1 MNNPRRFIFN
11 SDFPIDHVIYIQE
24 IEVPFSFVGVKIT
37 HNLNFT
43 PLLLGIFSTDDWR
56 SSMPIDTPVISGEST
71 GSIQVK
77 ATSKDITLVNYFRSS
92 EPAKVRLFGLAPS
105 DKDVD
110 VAIPSTRYSNF
121 NFNTDFNYS
130 KLVKSGV
137 YEVKWNSGENILYEH
152 NLGYIPEVEVWQ
164 ENSEGEIKKFIN
176 TYDPNGVNYSSLGSR
191 VVYIKI
197 TDEKIVIHTD
207 GENQDIKKIHF
218 RIYGDQNG

>member
-1 MNNPRRFIFN
+1 
-11 SDFPIDHVIYIQE
+11 
-24 IEVPFSFVGVKIT
+24 
-37 HNLNFT
+37 
-43 PLLLGIFSTDDWR
+43 
-56 SSMPIDTPVISGEST
+56 MPIDTPVISGEST

-77 ATSKDITLVNYFRSS
+77 ATNKDITLINYFKSS
-92 EPAKVRLFGLAPS
+92 KPAKVRLFGLFPS

-110 VAIPSTRYSNF
+110 VVTPSTRYSNF

-137 YEVKWNSGENILYEH
+137 HEVKWNSGENILYEH

-164 ENSEGEIKKFIN
+164 ENGEGEIKKFIN

-197 TDEKIVIHTD
+197 TDEKIVIRTD